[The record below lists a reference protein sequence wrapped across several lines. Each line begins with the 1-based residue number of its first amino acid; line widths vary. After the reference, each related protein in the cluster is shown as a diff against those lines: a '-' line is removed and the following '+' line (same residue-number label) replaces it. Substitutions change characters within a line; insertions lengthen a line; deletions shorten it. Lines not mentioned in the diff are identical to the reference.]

1 MKHTLL
7 IKDWLS
13 SFLSL
18 LFPRCCVV
26 CDRPLA
32 KGEECICTVCNINLP
47 RTNYHLRKD
56 NPVERLFWG
65 QIPLER
71 ATSFFFY
78 EKGSDFRLILHRLKY
93 GGQKEIGAIMGRY
106 MAAELLSS
114 HFFQG
119 IDVIIPIPLHKKKQQ
134 IRGYNQSEWIARGIT
149 AVTGIPID
157 TESILRKKN
166 TETQT
171 RKSVFE
177 RRDNVEGIFE
187 LQHPETLAGKHILIV
202 DDVLTTGSTTLA
214 CASCLVDVED
224 IRISILTLA
233 MARRILRDMGNATGD
248 EIRQSME
255 LYLKYARIAY
265 IQMIKDVLPSS
276 DYIIDGTKE
285 LSEKTDEIIKI
296 MLSL

>member
-7 IKDWLS
+7 VKDWLS

-26 CDRPLA
+26 CGRPLA
-32 KGEECICTVCNINLP
+32 KGEECICTVCNIKLP

-171 RKSVFE
+171 HKSILE
-177 RRDNVEGIFE
+177 RRDNVEGI
-187 LQHPETLAGKHILIV
+187 LG
-202 DDVLTTGSTTLA
+202 
-214 CASCLVDVED
+214 
-224 IRISILTLA
+224 
-233 MARRILRDMGNATGD
+233 
-248 EIRQSME
+248 QS
-255 LYLKYARIAY
+255 
-265 IQMIKDVLPSS
+265 
-276 DYIIDGTKE
+276 
-285 LSEKTDEIIKI
+285 
-296 MLSL
+296 

>member
-32 KGEECICTVCNINLP
+32 EGEECICTVCNINLP

-171 RKSVFE
+171 HKSILE

-187 LQHPETLAGKHILIV
+187 LQRPEVLAGKHILIV

-214 CASCLVDVED
+214 CASCLVNVEG
-224 IRISILTLA
+224 IQISILTLA
-233 MARRILRDMGNATGD
+233 TV
-248 EIRQSME
+248 E
-255 LYLKYARIAY
+255 
-265 IQMIKDVLPSS
+265 
-276 DYIIDGTKE
+276 
-285 LSEKTDEIIKI
+285 
-296 MLSL
+296 

>member
-26 CDRPLA
+26 CGRPLA

-93 GGQKEIGAIMGRY
+93 GGQKEI
-106 MAAELLSS
+106 
-114 HFFQG
+114 
-119 IDVIIPIPLHKKKQQ
+119 
-134 IRGYNQSEWIARGIT
+134 NQSEWIARGIT

-171 RKSVFE
+171 HKSILE

-187 LQHPETLAGKHILIV
+187 LQRPEVLAGKHILIV

-214 CASCLVDVED
+214 CASCLVNVEG
-224 IRISILTLA
+224 IQISILTLA
-233 MARRILRDMGNATGD
+233 TV
-248 EIRQSME
+248 E
-255 LYLKYARIAY
+255 
-265 IQMIKDVLPSS
+265 
-276 DYIIDGTKE
+276 
-285 LSEKTDEIIKI
+285 
-296 MLSL
+296 